1 MVKRIAAVPLW
12 FVSIW
17 LTYGLVAY
25 FTGLPENA
33 GAILGALTAALVFI
47 DPTGV
52 FWGVTKPV
60 KTMATGNVPGGLDGS
75 YPTP

>member
-1 MVKRIAAVPLW
+1 MVKRIASVPLW

-25 FTGLPENA
+25 FTGLPANA
-33 GAILGALTAALVFI
+33 GAILGALAAAFVFL

-52 FWGVTKPV
+52 FWG
-60 KTMATGNVPGGLDGS
+60 ATEPTQLDTRTAPSLDGS
-75 YPTP
+75 PSTP

>member
-1 MVKRIAAVPLW
+1 MVKRIVAVLLW
-12 FVSIW
+12 FVSVW

-33 GAILGALTAALVFI
+33 GAILGALAAAVVFM

-52 FWGVTKPV
+52 FWGVTEPV
-60 KTMATGNVPGGLDGS
+60 PPMVTRPSPAGLDGS
-75 YPTP
+75 HSTL

>member
-1 MVKRIAAVPLW
+1 MLKRISAIPLW

-17 LTYGLVAY
+17 LMYGLVAY

-33 GAILGALTAALVFI
+33 GAILGALAAAFVFM

-52 FWGVTKPV
+52 FWGATEPV
-60 KTMATGNVPGGLDGS
+60 PPPAIRTTPAGLDGS
-75 YPTP
+75 HSTP

>member
-33 GAILGALTAALVFI
+33 GAILGALTAALVFM
-47 DPTGV
+47 DPTGA
-52 FWGVTKPV
+52 FWGPAQSHVAVSSTTLSGRV
-60 KTMATGNVPGGLDGS
+60 DQAI
-75 YPTP
+75 

>member
-12 FVSIW
+12 FVSVW

-25 FTGLPENA
+25 FTGWPTNA
-33 GAILGALTAALVFI
+33 GAILGALAAALVFM

-52 FWGVTKPV
+52 FWGPAKSHVAVTLRIMSGRV
-60 KTMATGNVPGGLDGS
+60 DRAI
-75 YPTP
+75 

>member
-17 LTYGLVAY
+17 LMYGLVAY

-33 GAILGALTAALVFI
+33 GAILGALTAAFVFM
-47 DPTGV
+47 DPTGI
-52 FWGVTKPV
+52 FWGATEPV
-60 KTMATGNVPGGLDGS
+60 PPMEIWTSAAGLDWS
-75 YPTP
+75 HSTL

>member
-25 FTGLPENA
+25 FTGLPESA
-33 GAILGALTAALVFI
+33 GAILGAMTAAFVFM
-47 DPTGV
+47 DPTGI
-52 FWGVTKPV
+52 FWR
-60 KTMATGNVPGGLDGS
+60 ATEPAQTTTGAAVRDIDRSHSAP
-75 YPTP
+75 

>member
-17 LTYGLVAY
+17 VAYGLVAY

-33 GAILGALTAALVFI
+33 GAILGALAAAFVFM

-52 FWGVTKPV
+52 FWG
-60 KTMATGNVPGGLDGS
+60 ATEPTPLATRIAPGLDGNQS
-75 YPTP
+75 TP

>member
-17 LTYGLVAY
+17 LMYGLVAY

-33 GAILGALTAALVFI
+33 GAILGALTAAFVFM
-47 DPTGV
+47 DPTGI
-52 FWGVTKPV
+52 FWGATERVRPIAISTKP
-60 KTMATGNVPGGLDGS
+60 AGLEGS
-75 YPTP
+75 HSTL

>member
-17 LTYGLVAY
+17 VTYGLVAY

-33 GAILGALTAALVFI
+33 GAILGALAAAFVFM

-52 FWGVTKPV
+52 FWGPTDPV
-60 KTMATGNVPGGLDGS
+60 PAMSTRTTPAGLDGS
-75 YPTP
+75 HSTL

>member
-1 MVKRIAAVPLW
+1 MLKRISAIPLW

-17 LTYGLVAY
+17 FIYGLVAY

-33 GAILGALTAALVFI
+33 GAILGALAAAFVFM

-52 FWGVTKPV
+52 FWG
-60 KTMATGNVPGGLDGS
+60 ATEPAPLASRTAPGLDGS
-75 YPTP
+75 HSTP

>member
-17 LTYGLVAY
+17 LTYGLAAY
-25 FTGLPENA
+25 FTGLPESA
-33 GAILGALTAALVFI
+33 GAIVGALIAALVFM

-52 FWGVTKPV
+52 FWGATEPT
-60 KTMATGNVPGGLDGS
+60 KTMATTNMRGGLDGS
-75 YPTP
+75 HSTP